1 MAKAIPESPPE
12 MADVAASPAVEA
24 VFAAFDQ
31 LTLLEQR
38 QQQLARMLG
47 DALTFAETLKTDLI
61 TTRQELSNH
70 G

>member
-1 MAKAIPESPPE
+1 MAKTPPESPPE
-12 MADVAASPAVEA
+12 MADMAASPAVEA
-24 VFAAFDQ
+24 VFATFDKVA
-31 LTLLEQR
+31 LLEQR
-38 QQQLARMLG
+38 QQQLERMLS